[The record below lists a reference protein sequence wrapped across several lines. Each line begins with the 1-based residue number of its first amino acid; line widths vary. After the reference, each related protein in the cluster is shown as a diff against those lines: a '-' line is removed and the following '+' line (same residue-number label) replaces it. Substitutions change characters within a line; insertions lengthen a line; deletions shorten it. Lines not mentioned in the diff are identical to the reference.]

1 MAGSWRLRK
10 FRSLSE
16 DKHYFIDIPELYG
29 RCIRGSSHGWLFAI
43 DIKIT
48 CILINPFTR
57 GFFELPPFPYYC
69 SRCDVKLV
77 EVPNDDDDEPYFTY
91 ESMQRL
97 ILYKGVL
104 SHDPKVRSDFTAL
117 ILFGETHE
125 VAIWRPGDASW
136 MVIKGPTCALAD
148 VTYLNGNFYVISF
161 NSTLYAVELGSDP
174 KIIQIHEP
182 RIMPSLMSCH
192 NYIVDFKGR
201 LLHIDRFQ
209 DLVEDRHFITEGFE
223 LRVLDFEENKLLQ
236 WDDIN
241 DCAIFIGANSPV
253 AFDASQFSG
262 CKNNSF
268 YFTDL
273 SIIYSE
279 KKFGYGDIGIFDYVT
294 KTISRFYSPDIIHSY
309 VANPVWITPNPW

>member
-1 MAGSWRLRK
+1 
-10 FRSLSE
+10 
-16 DKHYFIDIPELYG
+16 
-29 RCIRGSSHGWLFAI
+29 
-43 DIKIT
+43 
-48 CILINPFTR
+48 
-57 GFFELPPFPYYC
+57 
-69 SRCDVKLV
+69 VKLV

-125 VAIWRPGDASW
+125 VAIWRPDDASW
-136 MVIKGPTCALAD
+136 MVIKGLTYALAD
-148 VTYLNGNFYVISF
+148 VTYLNGNFYVICF

-174 KIIQIHEP
+174 KMIQIHEP

-262 CKNNSF
+262 CKKNSF

-279 KKFGYGDIGIFDYVT
+279 EKFGCGDLGIFDYVT